1 MTTIQTQAHRGA
13 FAPSSTRVR
22 GVKGFVIGFVALA
35 AAATGIGFAVS
46 GTTEAPATVIAPVS
60 HTDPNSEQRE
70 AVKRIQEQG
79 TSGVTAPE
87 SEAVWSYPGKPGI
100 R

>member
-1 MTTIQTQAHRGA
+1 MTTIQTQAHRGTYT
-13 FAPSSTRVR
+13 PTGSRVR

-35 AAATGIGFAVS
+35 AAATAIGIATS

-60 HTDPNSEQRE
+60 HTAPNTEARE
-70 AVKRIQEQG
+70 AMNRLQG
-79 TSGVTAPE
+79 T